1 MKRTELTHHS
11 QRLDKDMRMLVFGE
25 GGYPIIVFPTQDAMC
40 DNFENFGMVDTLSDY
55 IDSKQIQLFCVD
67 SVDAESWSNVYGDR
81 DWRAERQEQY
91 YEYITEE
98 VVPLVAKTSKRN
110 VRPLAMGASMG
121 ATQAAIMFLR
131 RPDLFQGIISLS
143 GVYDA
148 QDFFGNW
155 MSSTLYDNSPVHFL
169 PNMPADHPYID
180 VYNKR
185 QIVLCVGQGAWEEAG
200 IRTQRVLADAFERLG
215 VDAWCDFWG
224 FDVNHDWPWWKRQV
238 RYFLPY
244 VLEEAEEVIAE
255 EAAASMAKPA
265 AKKAATKKPAAKKAT
280 AAKPAAKKAT
290 ATKAAAP
297 KPAAEK
303 ATAAKP
309 ADKKAT
315 ATKAAA
321 PKAEAKKAEAKPA
334 ATATKAAAT
343 KAEAKPVAKKAE
355 AKAAAA
361 TKAAAAKPAAEKAEA
376 KPATKAAANKDTT
389 AKPAAKK
396 TPAK

>member
-148 QDFFGNW
+148 QDFFGDW
-155 MSSTLYDNSPVHFL
+155 MNPTLYENSPVHFL

-255 EAAASMAKPA
+255 EEASSKAKPA
-265 AKKAATKKPAAKKAT
+265 AKKAAAK
-280 AAKPAAKKAT
+280 
-290 ATKAAAP
+290 